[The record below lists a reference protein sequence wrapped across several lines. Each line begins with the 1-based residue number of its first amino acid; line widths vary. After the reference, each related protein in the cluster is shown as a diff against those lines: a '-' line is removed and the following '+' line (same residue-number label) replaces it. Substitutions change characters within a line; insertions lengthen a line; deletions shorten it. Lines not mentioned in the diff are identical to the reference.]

1 MRHTFFSLLCFFT
14 LTLYLAGCHTS
25 EVSETEPLRHATLLR
40 MERADSFTRVEV
52 RDVWHE
58 GRTLQTYVL
67 IPWSQRVPA
76 NLPKGTLVRTPLK
89 RVVVFSS
96 VHAALLHDLSCEN
109 HLIAMTDT
117 AYAVDHR
124 LKEALRQGRIAD
136 AGSSIVPNAE
146 RLLALKP
153 DAVFVSPM
161 EGANYALLEKAGL
174 TLVQCADYLETSA
187 LGRAEWMRFFGL
199 LMGAETRA
207 DSLFSDMAARYDSIC
222 QVVAATSER
231 PSLLCDTKQA
241 SAWYTPGG
249 KSYLGQLYADA
260 GANYLFADR
269 PESGSAALSVE
280 TVLARG
286 HEADVWLIKYGAAND
301 LSYRQLAADYA
312 PYKSLRPWR
321 EHRIWA
327 CNTLRIPF
335 YEEAPF
341 HPDRLLQDIV
351 KILHPSLLPHHR
363 LRYYSPLP
371 TP

>member
-1 MRHTFFSLLCFFT
+1 
-14 LTLYLAGCHTS
+14 
-25 EVSETEPLRHATLLR
+25 
-40 MERADSFTRVEV
+40 MELADSFTRVEV
-52 RDVWHE
+52 RDAWHE
-58 GRTLQTYVL
+58 GRPLQTYVL
-67 IPWSQRVPA
+67 VPRSQRVPS
-76 NLPKGTLVRTPLK
+76 NLPEGILVRTPLK

-96 VHAALLHDLSCEN
+96 VHAALLHDLSCEKQ
-109 HLIAMTDT
+109 LVAMTDT
-117 AYAVDHR
+117 TYAVDPR
-124 LKEALRQGRIAD
+124 LKEGLRQGRIAD
-136 AGSSIVPNAE
+136 AGSSMAPNVE

-153 DAVFVSPM
+153 DAVFVPPM
-161 EGANYALLEKAGL
+161 EGANYGLLEKAGL

-187 LGRAEWMRFFGL
+187 LGRAEWMRFFGRL
-199 LMGAETRA
+199 LGAETQA
-207 DSLFSDMAARYDSIC
+207 DSLFSDISERYDSLRQAVIS
-222 QVVAATSER
+222 TTER
-231 PSLLCDTKQA
+231 PSLLCDTKQGT
-241 SAWYTPGG
+241 AWYTPGG

-301 LSYRQLAADYA
+301 LSYTQLATDYA
-312 PYKSLRPWR
+312 PYKSLRPWQER
-321 EHRIWA
+321 HIWG